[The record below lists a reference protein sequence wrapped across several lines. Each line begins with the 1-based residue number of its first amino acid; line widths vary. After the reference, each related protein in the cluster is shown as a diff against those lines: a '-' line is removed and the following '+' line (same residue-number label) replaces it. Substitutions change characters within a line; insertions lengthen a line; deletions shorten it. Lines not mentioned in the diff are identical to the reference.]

1 MLLAGEDFFNWAGVS
16 IINIQIHST
25 VNLYI
30 IKLVYMSN
38 RVSVVMH
45 KTVVISVF
53 VEPVIALE
61 NKK

>member
-25 VNLYI
+25 VY

-45 KTVVISVF
+45 QTVVISVS

-61 NKK
+61 NKN

>member
-25 VNLYI
+25 VF

-45 KTVVISVF
+45 KTVVISVS

-61 NKK
+61 NKN

>member
-25 VNLYI
+25 VY

-45 KTVVISVF
+45 KTVVISVS

-61 NKK
+61 NKN

>member
-25 VNLYI
+25 VF